1 MSPQIALATEFAFI
15 VVTAAIVSF
24 LAKQTG
30 QPTIV
35 AYIVAGL
42 LLGPAVFG
50 VVTPG
55 ELTEAMA
62 ELGLAFLLFL
72 LGIKLQLS
80 AIKDILRPIVR
91 ISIPQMALVCLT
103 GAVTT
108 MALGFPLWESVLIG
122 LAVMYSSTAVVVK
135 TLTDKDEATSLPG
148 KIDIGVLL
156 VQDIV
161 VVVLLAL
168 LAAGRPDSVVDVGLT
183 LGLILLLLSLIA
195 LAAVVASRYLLPVV
209 FKRIAEDREAFLL
222 LAIAWAFLFVFVAET
237 LALSVEIGAFVAGL
251 AIAQLPYSTEL
262 QDRVTP
268 LTNLFILIF
277 FVSVGLQLEAAA
289 LVVYWQEAIIA
300 AIVLMVT
307 KFWIFFLLIDN
318 QDFSLETTFL
328 ASVNMIQISEFA
340 LVVGAAAVAGGFIGE
355 PVLGFLSLVA
365 LCTMSIS
372 VYVISY
378 NHQLYERLSPFFRRW
393 ERETDRDV
401 DERAHTDHAVVI
413 GYDAVTRN
421 VIPLLA
427 AYFDDI
433 VIIDRTVDHV
443 TALSEAGYT
452 AIYGDFR
459 HAVIRKKAGLTR
471 ASFVLSS
478 TAAVDANKALLGDVG
493 PETTVFVE
501 AEWTGDALELYD
513 HGADY
518 VILSPQLA
526 AERLATYLTWYFE
539 DRSRFTTALD
549 RDIELLADPTQGS
562 DLPLHSQ
569 HREESDAWSVDRSG
583 GTSDE

>member
-1 MSPQIALATEFAFI
+1 MGPQIALATEFAFI
-15 VVTAAIVSF
+15 VVTAAIVS
-24 LAKQTG
+24 LIARQTG

-35 AYIVAGL
+35 AYIVAGI

-50 VVTPG
+50 IVTPG
-55 ELTEAMA
+55 ELTETMA

-72 LGIKLQLS
+72 LGIKMQLS
-80 AIKDILRPIVR
+80 AIKDVLRPIVW
-91 ISIPQMALVCLT
+91 ISIPQMTLVCLT
-103 GAVTT
+103 GTLTAVV
-108 MALGFPLWESVLIG
+108 LGFTPWESLLIG

-161 VVVLLAL
+161 VVILLAV

-183 LGLILLLLSLIA
+183 LGLILLLLSLIVV
-195 LAAVVASRYLLPVV
+195 AAVAASRFLLPVV
-209 FKRIAEDREAFLL
+209 FKRIAEDREAFFLI
-222 LAIAWAFLFVFVAET
+222 AIAWAFLFVFIADT

-300 AIVLMVT
+300 ALVLLVA
-307 KFWIFFLLIDN
+307 KFWIFFLLIDW
-318 QDFSLETTFL
+318 QGFSLETTFV

-355 PVLGFLSLVA
+355 PILGFLSMVA

-372 VYVISY
+372 VYAISY
-378 NHQLYERLSPFFRRW
+378 NHQLYERLAPYFHRW

-401 DERAHTDHAVVI
+401 DDQAHTDHAVVV

-427 AYFDDI
+427 AYYDD
-433 VIIDRTVDHV
+433 VVVIDRTVDHV

-452 AIYGDFR
+452 AIYGDLR
-459 HAVIRKKAGLTR
+459 HQGVRQKAGLTR

-478 TAAVDANKALLGDVG
+478 TATVDVNKALLSEVD

-518 VILSPQLA
+518 VVLSPQLA

-539 DRSRFTTALD
+539 DSIRFGAAVN
-549 RDIELLADPTQGS
+549 RDIELLADPTRGPELSHQDGVV
-562 DLPLHSQ
+562 
-569 HREESDAWSVDRSG
+569 AWSDDRSRDS
-583 GTSDE
+583 TDE